1 MFRYIRLPKCH
12 ERLTL
17 QLFEASPLKT
27 NFSIFTTWFAD
38 RPYFDQKYLH
48 KIQQI
53 IIRKKEKLLWSFSY
67 STSLRNSL
75 IRL

>member
-12 ERLTL
+12 ERLAL

-27 NFSIFTTWFAD
+27 NSSIFTTRFVD

-53 IIRKKEKLLWSFSY
+53 IIRKKEKLLGSFSY
-67 STSLRNSL
+67 SASLRKRL